1 VLDILGSAAV
11 VLLTKGKLHSV
22 ATEWAFELKEGLPSI
37 NISTKMLMKHLS
49 KENRIGF
56 FKVVRNAMKNSFIK
70 WDDEDSLINDEAG
83 IFAALVNAGISS
95 SAIPELTAVF
105 SIEELHTLVREFN
118 EEGKYE
124 CQIFITELLQNYP
137 QDELD
142 KRWEL

>member
-1 VLDILGSAAV
+1 MEDTAEWVLDILGSAAV

-83 IFAALVNAGISS
+83 IAVPATINDENSFYVLKRISDTTIMILV
-95 SAIPELTAVF
+95 
-105 SIEELHTLVREFN
+105 
-118 EEGKYE
+118 K
-124 CQIFITELLQNYP
+124 
-137 QDELD
+137 
-142 KRWEL
+142 